1 MALLLDCSTNNIS
14 AATTA
19 KLQQYLQSPEFNPQ
33 EVRKKVVSA
42 AGLCAWVIAIEAEYR
57 AHQAA

>member
-1 MALLLDCSTNNIS
+1 MSLLLDCSASKIS
-14 AATTA
+14 APTIA
-19 KLQQYLQSPEFNPQ
+19 KLQQYLQNPEFNPQ

-57 AHQAA
+57 AQ